1 MRRASARSRN
11 AGFTLIEALLATMLM
26 LAILGALAVVT
37 SQWMPNWDRGFVRLQ
52 RAEIL
57 TAGLERLVSDLAAA
71 QPVSTGIGGPNDYPV
86 FEGTELSV
94 TFIRTKLGPNLSTG
108 LEVVQIAETR
118 DDNGLALVRRTAPF
132 LPTAEGQRNFANP
145 VVVVRAPYR
154 VSFSYSGGDR
164 EDVKTIRLYEA
175 FRDAKKHAGE
185 NTEKLTLDSFQ
196 NFLARKTDELRQKNE
211 KANVE
216 FIVSVEDGRV
226 KLKARTGS
234 SSKSKD

>member
-154 VSFSYSGGDR
+154 VSFSYSGRDR
-164 EDVKTIRLYEA
+164 VWRDNWRGAPLLPHAIRVRV
-175 FRDAKKHAGE
+175 RDAATSTTLAVSTSTLVHAELPVRCILSKTATGC
-185 NTEKLTLDSFQ
+185 L
-196 NFLARKTDELRQKNE
+196 LADQSTNS
-211 KANVE
+211 A
-216 FIVSVEDGRV
+216 GG
-226 KLKARTGS
+226 GS
-234 SSKSKD
+234 LLER